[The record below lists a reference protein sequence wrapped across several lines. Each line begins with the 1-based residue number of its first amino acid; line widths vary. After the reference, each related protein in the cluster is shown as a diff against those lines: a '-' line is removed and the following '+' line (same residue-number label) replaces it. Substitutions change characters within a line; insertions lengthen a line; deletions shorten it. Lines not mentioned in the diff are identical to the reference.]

1 MGKKKK
7 KELFQDF
14 SFKSHSHVFFSLL
27 PRILSLV
34 LQLDYK
40 AYWKRSQDL
49 IFIIH
54 LSNTYHSDSLNAK
67 TEVLDTVK
75 IKAAI

>member
-7 KELFQDF
+7 RSCSRISASNHIPTF
-14 SFKSHSHVFFSLL
+14 SFPSYLEHC
-27 PRILSLV
+27 LSS
-34 LQLDYK
+34 YSWIIK
-40 AYWKRSQDL
+40 PTGKDL